1 MARNWLA
8 FKKGEVPVV
17 TVRIDNERYQALLDT
32 GARYSFIAPEL
43 SLLLGLQ
50 RERFQAIIGVTGQRE
65 MLPVV
70 KIPPLGIATTEI
82 ASCEAVVRNLNPLG
96 LKVALILGVN
106 AFVDRRLQFDFKEGR
121 VYIFG

>member
-17 TVRIDNERYQALLDT
+17 TVRIDNERYLALLDT
-32 GARYSFIAPEL
+32 GARYSFIAPDL

-50 RERFQAIIGVTGQRE
+50 RERFQAIVGISGQRE

-70 KIPPLGIATTEI
+70 KLPTLGVANVEI
-82 ASCEAVVRNLNPLG
+82 QACEAVVRNLTPLG
-96 LKVALILGVN
+96 L
-106 AFVDRRLQFDFKEGR
+106 
-121 VYIFG
+121 